1 MTHCLHEIADGFR
14 YRLTLAVLTIVGIL
28 FVASLAAHYC
38 VEIAREKLKG
48 QNQ

>member
-1 MTHCLHEIADGFR
+1 MRGLMDEIR
-14 YRLTLAVLTIVGIL
+14 YRITLATLWIAGALT
-28 FVASLAAHYC
+28 VASLSAHYC